1 VVSLVN
7 VNVLT
12 SLKVIGLCLLLSGLV
27 ACRSGRGEAELE
39 SVSGAGSGTFLSQ
52 LIITYPAPG
61 TTLSGSSSLVRIDPS
76 SREAITEITLLV
88 DGLEIAKD
96 TSAPWEIT
104 WNPIFFADGNE
115 HSLQVKG
122 VTGSGSIIASYEPVR
137 VRIAAVDSLA
147 QSPQVPSTPQ
157 QTNAL
162 SLKLPAIT
170 LADTYECQWAKKPA
184 TLETAPVSLA
194 SLPHCDITNLT
205 PGDYSLRYRAVAALR
220 TGQTLYSPWSP
231 PNHWT
236 IAAPNPITGLKSHYR
251 QTDGLFN
258 VTLSWDS
265 APNAKHYLLT
275 LKKGGEVFNYQL
287 AVNRFE
293 FQSPTLADLSWQV
306 GQLSIHDHESAP
318 RDDWASVYP
327 IALLREGIKSP
338 VLESG
343 VLATAN
349 TDIALQ
355 YPSGLNATQSRLW
368 LNDFLVSESA
378 PGAPSRLQLASH
390 FLPQGQHTL
399 TLEVVTQE
407 GVTLRKAFSI
417 TQAADALAPLTVPN
431 LLKETDTLSLTL
443 PPVEGA
449 RYYRVW
455 VNDKVTISSSP
466 DVVVS
471 GLMPGEYW
479 VSYDVQG
486 MSLNGKLLTSARSAQ
501 QSVIVAPPEL
511 PSVSSRFQ
519 WRDNGYDVKLTWPD
533 QGAGNRYRLEIDG
546 QIPVDTTE
554 NQATLRLQQS
564 GVYNWTFARTNPV
577 GQSHSAAQPPLSIGR
592 FSTRLSGSRTESPL
606 RLIAR
611 QDGGYWVLATT
622 TSPELY
628 PQIGLRPA
636 PWLLR
641 LDENGQR
648 VAERFLS
655 DLITIYSLTTDEQD
669 NLYAAAFDDKNKLFT
684 LTKWDSDL
692 NTLWS
697 KTFSRSELLYWS
709 TAVDYQGMAIWNGNL
724 VVGGKKISS
733 IGKSDELLYFDPQT
747 GESRKSF
754 FIFEAE
760 DSSSLQ
766 VRVVLATPT
775 DDSLFIAASS
785 TPAGPEPHNWEAYST
800 FIYKI
805 DVNNTVKTKNSFLKY
820 GFTSISSFLLNG
832 DDIILE
838 LNSYIDIQHSLARVS
853 LQNLNI
859 EHNRLIPFLPYNL
872 LRVHERAIAAAQS
885 HTGNDLQLTLFD
897 EQLLEIGS
905 GSLPIPSNQ
914 QLTDVVQHPDKSLT
928 LLKDTPDNT
937 RNSSFSSSTGYS
949 VYSDILIERIDG
961 VKVE

>member
-1 VVSLVN
+1 MVSLVN

-184 TLETAPVSLA
+184 TLETAPVNLA

-343 VLATAN
+343 VLATAY

-355 YPSGLNATQSRLW
+355 FPSGLNATQSRLW

-417 TQAADALAPLTVPN
+417 TQAADALAPLTAPN

-519 WRDNGYDVKLTWPD
+519 WRDNGYDVTLTWPD

-592 FSTRLSGSRTESPL
+592 FSTRLSGSGSDQPL
-606 RLIAR
+606 KMIAR
-611 QDGGYWVLATT
+611 QDGGYWILALTNSQELEPKLLGDSGYWVLHIDD
-622 TSPELY
+622 SGRQVSQKIFWEDY
-628 PQIGLRPA
+628 
-636 PWLLR
+636 
-641 LDENGQR
+641 LDIFGMT
-648 VAERFLS
+648 A
-655 DLITIYSLTTDEQD
+655 DEQN
-669 NLYAAAFDDKNKLFT
+669 NLYISAFNRSDMRHT
-684 LTKWDSDL
+684 LTKWDSQL
-692 NTLWS
+692 NKLWERKFT
-697 KTFSRSELLYWS
+697 KTELLYWS
-709 TAVDYQGMAIWNGNL
+709 RGLKYQNMVVWNDHLVISGKTAQ
-724 VVGGKKISS
+724 STT
-733 IGKSDELLYFDPQT
+733 KSDELLYFDPMN
-747 GESRKSF
+747 GEFRGSRF
-754 FIFEAE
+754 YFEA
-760 DSSSLQ
+760 
-766 VRVVLATPT
+766 
-775 DDSLFIAASS
+775 DDDFKLGQFIALTN
-785 TPAGPEPHNWEAYST
+785 TPDEGLLIAGPGTIPMSPAPTYGYEHQYT

-805 DVNNTVKTKNSFLKY
+805 DSNNTLQAKNSFSSLGDNVNFNQLLFKDN
-820 GFTSISSFLLNG
+820 SIIFLSTDNG
-832 DDIILE
+832 IFYQTMLT
-838 LNSYIDIQHSLARVS
+838 RVA
-853 LQNLNI
+853 LDTLNI
-859 EHNRLIPFLPYNL
+859 ELSRGIRTNGL
-872 LRVHERAIAAAQS
+872 LLTSPSEYVAI
-885 HTGNDLQLTLFD
+885 HTYTEGNVRIFNDQLRETTQQASTPKINNYVDFVQNTD
-897 EQLLEIGS
+897 
-905 GSLPIPSNQ
+905 GSLTV
-914 QLTDVVQHPDKSLT
+914 L
-928 LLKDTPDNT
+928 
-937 RNSSFSSSTGYS
+937 SSISDDSSGFFTH
-949 VYSDILIERIDG
+949 DIVIERIDG
-961 VKVE
+961 ITIQ